1 MSKISIV
8 VPVYGVEQYL
18 EECVDSL
25 INQTFK
31 DIEII
36 LVDDGSPDNCGSI
49 CDAFATRYPQIRV
62 IHQENSGLSV
72 ARNIGID
79 SSSGE
84 YICFVDSD
92 DMVAPDYCQ
101 RLYEF
106 LDGSLYDFSFCGVC
120 RFQDGEVPA
129 SGGQDTEL
137 HVANIQY
144 LKMQL
149 ERKSEF
155 GVWNK
160 LFRKDIFKHI
170 RFESGRIHE
179 DVIFSAELAGNLHHG
194 VIYTTK
200 ELYFYRQRENGI
212 VSTHKKKCSPDR
224 IYAGECILR
233 ATKNF
238 APELIEIAAQYAIEY
253 PWMFIDPIYVNRSF
267 KKNKSFMDA
276 VQQYLKDNIQL
287 YKQNNIFSDIQTRRL
302 DLFSKSKFLYGFNA
316 YARLIRLYIY
326 RLFRRDAY
334 SDGHG
339 I

>member
-1 MSKISIV
+1 M
-8 VPVYGVEQYL
+8 
-18 EECVDSL
+18 

-101 RLYEF
+101 RLYEL

>member
-101 RLYEF
+101 RLYEL
-106 LDGSLYDFSFCGVC
+106 LDGS
-120 RFQDGEVPA
+120 
-129 SGGQDTEL
+129 
-137 HVANIQY
+137 
-144 LKMQL
+144 
-149 ERKSEF
+149 
-155 GVWNK
+155 
-160 LFRKDIFKHI
+160 
-170 RFESGRIHE
+170 
-179 DVIFSAELAGNLHHG
+179 
-194 VIYTTK
+194 
-200 ELYFYRQRENGI
+200 
-212 VSTHKKKCSPDR
+212 
-224 IYAGECILR
+224 
-233 ATKNF
+233 
-238 APELIEIAAQYAIEY
+238 
-253 PWMFIDPIYVNRSF
+253 
-267 KKNKSFMDA
+267 
-276 VQQYLKDNIQL
+276 
-287 YKQNNIFSDIQTRRL
+287 
-302 DLFSKSKFLYGFNA
+302 
-316 YARLIRLYIY
+316 
-326 RLFRRDAY
+326 
-334 SDGHG
+334 
-339 I
+339 

>member
-101 RLYEF
+101 RLYEL
-106 LDGSLYDFSFCGVC
+106 LDGSLYDFSFVGCAD
-120 RFQDGEVPA
+120 F
-129 SGGQDTEL
+129 
-137 HVANIQY
+137 
-144 LKMQL
+144 KMV
-149 ERKSEF
+149 R
-155 GVWNK
+155 
-160 LFRKDIFKHI
+160 
-170 RFESGRIHE
+170 
-179 DVIFSAELAGNLHHG
+179 
-194 VIYTTK
+194 YP
-200 ELYFYRQRENGI
+200 RQA
-212 VSTHKKKCSPDR
+212 VKT
-224 IYAGECILR
+224 
-233 ATKNF
+233 
-238 APELIEIAAQYAIEY
+238 Q
-253 PWMFIDPIYVNRSF
+253 
-267 KKNKSFMDA
+267 SFM
-276 VQQYLKDNIQL
+276 
-287 YKQNNIFSDIQTRRL
+287 
-302 DLFSKSKFLYGFNA
+302 
-316 YARLIRLYIY
+316 
-326 RLFRRDAY
+326 
-334 SDGHG
+334 
-339 I
+339 